1 MTRQPPASAPLP
13 TDDVFVTRLLHW
25 FDDHGRHD
33 LPWQH
38 PRSPYRVWLSEIM
51 LQQTQVSTVIPYFL
65 KFLAV
70 FPTLPDLAA
79 ASNDAVMAQWAGLG
93 YYARARNLHAAA
105 QRCVDLHGG
114 ELPRDFDALHALPGI
129 GRSTAGAILS
139 QAWNDRFAILD
150 GNVKRVLT
158 RYHGIEGFPGL
169 PVIEKQ
175 LWAVAEAHAEH
186 VPDTRMVDYTQAQMD
201 LGASVCSR
209 SKPACVI
216 CPLQDTCVARRE
228 GRTDQLPT
236 PKPGKTLP
244 EREAVALLLR
254 DTRGR
259 VLLQK
264 RPDTGIWAQLWTLPQ
279 ADSGIALQDW
289 FDAHIDGSLDDAEP
303 LPVLEHTFSHY
314 RLHLQVLVTAVQGL
328 RNEHAGLRWVAP
340 EELATLGLPA
350 PIRKLLQTGAPPA
363 QPKRRTMRRAASS
376 QDIE

>member
-1 MTRQPPASAPLP
+1 MPRQPHASADNPQQ
-13 TDDVFVTRLLHW
+13 DDFIARLLHW

-51 LQQTQVSTVIPYFL
+51 LQQTQVTTVIPYFL
-65 KFLAV
+65 RFLQH

-105 QRCVDLHGG
+105 KRCVELHGG
-114 ELPRDFDALHALPGI
+114 DLPRDFDALHALPGI

-139 QAWNDRFAILD
+139 QAWNDPFAILD
-150 GNVKRVLT
+150 GNVKRVLS
-158 RYHGIEGFPGL
+158 RYHGIDGFPGL

-175 LWAVAEAHAEH
+175 LWAIAEAHVAK
-186 VPDTRMVDYTQAQMD
+186 VPAGRMADYTQAQMD

-209 SKPACVI
+209 AKPACVI

-228 GRTDQLPT
+228 GRTAELPT
-236 PKPGKTLP
+236 PKPSKTLP

-254 DTRGR
+254 DAQQR

-279 ADSGIALQDW
+279 AEAGSDLQDW
-289 FDAHIDGSLDDAEP
+289 FDAHVDGSLEDAEE
-303 LPVLEHTFSHY
+303 LPVLQHTFSHY
-314 RLHLQVLVTAVQGL
+314 RLHLQILSRKVRGL
-328 RNEHAGLRWVAP
+328 RVEEPTLRWVAAD
-340 EELATLGLPA
+340 ELPALGLPA
-350 PIRKLLQTGAPPA
+350 PIRKLLDGATIKM
-363 QPKRRTMRRAASS
+363 PKRTSKKSRNH
-376 QDIE
+376 E

>member
-1 MTRQPPASAPLP
+1 MPRQPHASADSPQQ
-13 TDDVFVTRLLHW
+13 DDFIARLLHW

-51 LQQTQVSTVIPYFL
+51 LQQTQVTTVIPYFL
-65 KFLAV
+65 RFLQH
-70 FPTLPDLAA
+70 FPTLPDLAT

-105 QRCVDLHGG
+105 KRCVELHGG
-114 ELPRDFDALHALPGI
+114 DLPRDFDALHALPGI

-139 QAWNDRFAILD
+139 QAWNDLFAILD
-150 GNVKRVLT
+150 GNVKRVLS
-158 RYHGIEGFPGL
+158 RYHGIDGFPGL

-175 LWAVAEAHAEH
+175 LWAIAEAHVAK
-186 VPDTRMVDYTQAQMD
+186 VPAGRMADYTQAQMD

-209 SKPACVI
+209 AKPACVI

-228 GRTDQLPT
+228 GRTAELPT
-236 PKPGKTLP
+236 PKPSKTLP

-254 DTRGR
+254 DAQQR

-279 ADSGIALQDW
+279 AEAGSDLQDW
-289 FDAHIDGSLDDAEP
+289 FDAHVDGSLEDAEE
-303 LPVLEHTFSHY
+303 LPVLQHTFSHY
-314 RLHLQVLVTAVQGL
+314 RLHLQILSRKVRGL
-328 RNEHAGLRWVAP
+328 RVEEPTLRWVAND
-340 EELATLGLPA
+340 ELPALGLPA
-350 PIRKLLQTGAPPA
+350 PIRKLLDGATIRT
-363 QPKRRTMRRAASS
+363 PKRTSKKSRNH
-376 QDIE
+376 E

>member
-1 MTRQPPASAPLP
+1 MPRQPHASADNPQQ
-13 TDDVFVTRLLHW
+13 DDFIARLLHW

-51 LQQTQVSTVIPYFL
+51 LQQTQVTTVIPYFL
-65 KFLAV
+65 RFLQH

-105 QRCVDLHGG
+105 KRCVELHGG
-114 ELPRDFDALHALPGI
+114 DLPRDFDALHALPGI

-139 QAWNDRFAILD
+139 QTWNDPFAILD
-150 GNVKRVLT
+150 GNVKRVLS
-158 RYHGIEGFPGL
+158 RYHGIDGFPGL

-175 LWAVAEAHAEH
+175 LWAIAEAHVAK
-186 VPDTRMVDYTQAQMD
+186 VPAGRMADYTQAQMD

-209 SKPACVI
+209 AKPACVI

-228 GRTDQLPT
+228 GRTAELPT
-236 PKPGKTLP
+236 PKPSKTLP

-254 DTRGR
+254 DAQQR

-279 ADSGIALQDW
+279 AEAGSDLQDW
-289 FDAHIDGSLDDAEP
+289 FDAHVDGSLEDAEE
-303 LPVLEHTFSHY
+303 LPVLQHTFSHY
-314 RLHLQVLVTAVQGL
+314 RLHLQILSRKVRGL
-328 RNEHAGLRWVAP
+328 RVEEPTLRWVAND
-340 EELATLGLPA
+340 ELPALGLPA
-350 PIRKLLQTGAPPA
+350 PIRKLLDGATIRT
-363 QPKRRTMRRAASS
+363 PKRTSKKSRNH
-376 QDIE
+376 E

>member
-1 MTRQPPASAPLP
+1 MPRQPHASADNPQQ
-13 TDDVFVTRLLHW
+13 DDFIARLLHW

-51 LQQTQVSTVIPYFL
+51 LQQTQVTTVIPYFL
-65 KFLAV
+65 RFLQH

-105 QRCVDLHGG
+105 KRCVELHGG
-114 ELPRDFDALHALPGI
+114 DLPRDFDALHALPGI

-139 QAWNDRFAILD
+139 QAWNDPFAILD
-150 GNVKRVLT
+150 GNVKRVLS
-158 RYHGIEGFPGL
+158 RHHGIDGFPGL

-175 LWAVAEAHAEH
+175 LWAIAEAHVAK
-186 VPDTRMVDYTQAQMD
+186 VPAGRMADYTQAQMD

-209 SKPACVI
+209 AKPACVI

-228 GRTDQLPT
+228 GRTAELPT
-236 PKPGKTLP
+236 PKPSKTLP

-254 DTRGR
+254 DAQQR

-279 ADSGIALQDW
+279 AEAGSDLQDW
-289 FDAHIDGSLDDAEP
+289 FDAHVDGSLEDAEE
-303 LPVLEHTFSHY
+303 LPVLQHTFSHY
-314 RLHLQVLVTAVQGL
+314 RLHLQILSRKVRGL
-328 RNEHAGLRWVAP
+328 RVEEPTLRWVAND
-340 EELATLGLPA
+340 ELPALGLPA
-350 PIRKLLQTGAPPA
+350 PIRKLLDGATIRT
-363 QPKRRTMRRAASS
+363 PKRTSKKSRNH
-376 QDIE
+376 E

>member
-1 MTRQPPASAPLP
+1 MPRQPHASADNPQQ
-13 TDDVFVTRLLHW
+13 DDFIARLLHW

-51 LQQTQVSTVIPYFL
+51 LQQTQVTTVIPYFL
-65 KFLAV
+65 RFLQH

-105 QRCVDLHGG
+105 KRCVELHGG
-114 ELPRDFDALHALPGI
+114 DLPRDFDALHALPGI

-139 QAWNDRFAILD
+139 QAWNDPFAILD
-150 GNVKRVLT
+150 GNVKRVLS
-158 RYHGIEGFPGL
+158 RYHGIDGFPGL

-175 LWAVAEAHAEH
+175 LWAIAEAHVAK
-186 VPDTRMVDYTQAQMD
+186 VPAGRMADYTQAQMD

-209 SKPACVI
+209 AKPACVI

-228 GRTDQLPT
+228 GRTAELPT
-236 PKPGKTLP
+236 SKPSKTLP

-254 DTRGR
+254 DAQQR

-279 ADSGIALQDW
+279 AEAGSDLQDW
-289 FDAHIDGSLDDAEP
+289 FDAHVDGSLEDAEE
-303 LPVLEHTFSHY
+303 LPVLQHTFSHY
-314 RLHLQVLVTAVQGL
+314 RLHLQILSRKVRGL
-328 RNEHAGLRWVAP
+328 RVEEPTLRWVAND
-340 EELATLGLPA
+340 ELPALGLPA
-350 PIRKLLQTGAPPA
+350 PIRKLLDGATIRT
-363 QPKRRTMRRAASS
+363 PKRTSKKSRNH
-376 QDIE
+376 E

>member
-1 MTRQPPASAPLP
+1 MPRQPHASADNPQQ
-13 TDDVFVTRLLHW
+13 DDFIARLLHW

-51 LQQTQVSTVIPYFL
+51 LQQTQVTTVIPYFL
-65 KFLAV
+65 RFLQH

-105 QRCVDLHGG
+105 KRCVELHGG
-114 ELPRDFDALHALPGI
+114 DLPRDFDALHALPGI

-139 QAWNDRFAILD
+139 QAWNDPFAILD
-150 GNVKRVLT
+150 GNVKRVLS
-158 RYHGIEGFPGL
+158 RYHGIDGFPGL

-175 LWAVAEAHAEH
+175 LWAIAEAHVAK
-186 VPDTRMVDYTQAQMD
+186 VPAGRMADYTQAQMD

-209 SKPACVI
+209 AKPACVI

-228 GRTDQLPT
+228 GRTAELPT
-236 PKPGKTLP
+236 PKPSKTLP

-254 DTRGR
+254 DAQQR

-279 ADSGIALQDW
+279 AEAGSDLQDW
-289 FDAHIDGSLDDAEP
+289 FDAHVDGSLEDAEE
-303 LPVLEHTFSHY
+303 LPVLQHTFSHY
-314 RLHLQVLVTAVQGL
+314 RLHLQILSRKVRGL
-328 RNEHAGLRWVAP
+328 RVEEPTLRWVAND
-340 EELATLGLPA
+340 ELPALGLPA
-350 PIRKLLQTGAPPA
+350 PIRKLLDGAA
-363 QPKRRTMRRAASS
+363 IRTPKRTSKKSRNH
-376 QDIE
+376 E

>member
-1 MTRQPPASAPLP
+1 MPRQPHASADNPQQ
-13 TDDVFVTRLLHW
+13 DDFIARLLHW

-51 LQQTQVSTVIPYFL
+51 LQQTQVTTVIPYFL
-65 KFLAV
+65 RFLQH

-105 QRCVDLHGG
+105 KRCVELHGG
-114 ELPRDFDALHALPGI
+114 DLPRDFDALHALPGI

-139 QAWNDRFAILD
+139 QAWNDPFAILD
-150 GNVKRVLT
+150 GNVKRVLS
-158 RYHGIEGFPGL
+158 RYHGIDGFPGL

-175 LWAVAEAHAEH
+175 LWAIAEAHVAK
-186 VPDTRMVDYTQAQMD
+186 VPAGRMADYTQAQMD

-209 SKPACVI
+209 AKPACVI

-228 GRTDQLPT
+228 GRTAELPT
-236 PKPGKTLP
+236 PKPSKTLP

-254 DTRGR
+254 DAQQR

-279 ADSGIALQDW
+279 AEAGSDLQDW
-289 FDAHIDGSLDDAEP
+289 FDAHVDGSLEDAEE
-303 LPVLEHTFSHY
+303 LPVLQHTFSHY
-314 RLHLQVLVTAVQGL
+314 RLHLQVLSRKVRGL
-328 RNEHAGLRWVAP
+328 RVEEPTLRWVAND
-340 EELATLGLPA
+340 ELPALGLPA
-350 PIRKLLQTGAPPA
+350 PIRKLLDGATIRT
-363 QPKRRTMRRAASS
+363 PKRTSKKSRNH
-376 QDIE
+376 E

>member
-1 MTRQPPASAPLP
+1 MPRQPHASAESPQQ
-13 TDDVFVTRLLHW
+13 DDFIARLLHW

-51 LQQTQVSTVIPYFL
+51 LQQTQVTTVIPYFL
-65 KFLAV
+65 RFLQH
-70 FPTLPDLAA
+70 FPTLPDLAT

-105 QRCVDLHGG
+105 KRCVELHGG
-114 ELPRDFDALHALPGI
+114 DLPRDFDALHALPGI

-139 QAWNDRFAILD
+139 QAWNDPFAILD
-150 GNVKRVLT
+150 GNVKRVLS
-158 RYHGIEGFPGL
+158 RYHGIDGFPGL

-175 LWAVAEAHAEH
+175 LWAIAEAHVAK
-186 VPDTRMVDYTQAQMD
+186 VPAGRMADYTQAQMD

-209 SKPACVI
+209 AKPACVI

-228 GRTDQLPT
+228 GRTAELPT
-236 PKPGKTLP
+236 PKPSKTLP

-254 DTRGR
+254 DAQQR

-279 ADSGIALQDW
+279 AEVGSDLQDW
-289 FDAHIDGSLDDAEP
+289 FDAHVDGSLEDAEE
-303 LPVLEHTFSHY
+303 LPVLQHTFSHY
-314 RLHLQVLVTAVQGL
+314 RLHLQILSRKVRGL
-328 RNEHAGLRWVAP
+328 RGEEPTLRWVAND
-340 EELATLGLPA
+340 ELPALGLPA
-350 PIRKLLQTGAPPA
+350 PIRKLLDGATIRT
-363 QPKRRTMRRAASS
+363 PKRTSKKSRNH
-376 QDIE
+376 E